1 MTKRLLVLKAVWHQR
16 RLQCKYRKASKRG
29 DMDNHTYLGTRDL
42 TMDTQYKK
50 DRANQKDEY
59 LHVL

>member
-1 MTKRLLVLKAVWHQR
+1 
-16 RLQCKYRKASKRG
+16 
-29 DMDNHTYLGTRDL
+29 MDNHTYLGTRDL

>member
-1 MTKRLLVLKAVWHQR
+1 MREY
-16 RLQCKYRKASKRG
+16 YRKASKRG
-29 DMDNHTYLGTRDL
+29 DMDNHTYLDTRDL